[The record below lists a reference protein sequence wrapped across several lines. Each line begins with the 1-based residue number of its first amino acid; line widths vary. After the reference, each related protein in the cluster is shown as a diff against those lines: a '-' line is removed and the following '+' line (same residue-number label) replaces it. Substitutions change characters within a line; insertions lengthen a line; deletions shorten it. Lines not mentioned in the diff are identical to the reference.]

1 MTNTSGSLTELPESS
16 DTPPTAAPA
25 TVKQSTAG
33 SILVSRVALVAVA
46 VYVGAQLISQIT
58 SLKIGTVAGRA
69 VDMGT
74 YIYPITFTLRDVIHK
89 AAGRRAARVVV
100 LSSAGINLFM
110 AAYLAW
116 VSAAPSDPSFSL
128 GAEFSLVLGPLWR
141 IVIASILAMVCS
153 ELIDTEVYHWWVT
166 KITTRYQWLRVLVSN
181 AVSIP
186 IDNLIFALGA
196 FAALPFLSAH
206 QQAISLP
213 WHAVWDIF
221 IVNMVI
227 KGLVSV
233 GSLPLIYVI
242 PDRNLDA
249 A

>member
-1 MTNTSGSLTELPESS
+1 
-16 DTPPTAAPA
+16 
-25 TVKQSTAG
+25 VG
-33 SILVSRVALVAVA
+33 SIVVSRVALVAVG

-69 VDMGT
+69 VDLGT

-116 VSAAPSDPSFSL
+116 AAAAPSHPSYPF
-128 GAEFSLVLGPLWR
+128 GEQFAQVLGPLWR
-141 IVIASILAMVCS
+141 IVIASILAMVIS

-166 KITTRYQWLRVLVSN
+166 RITTRFQWLRVLVSN
-181 AVSIP
+181 AVSVP
-186 IDNLIFALGA
+186 IDNLVFAVGA

-206 QQAISLP
+206 QQEISLP

-221 IVNMVI
+221 IVNLVI

-233 GSLPLIYVI
+233 ASIPFIYVT
-242 PDRNLDA
+242 PDRHLDDA
-249 A
+249 